1 MKGTPDV
8 PFYKTPTFFICLAV
22 LALCIILFV
31 IVGPKANAQRGEPN
45 RGPLVELALVRT
57 KQAQVKQALKWDFG
71 FIPIYVATT
80 GLLCFLVARLT
91 GASLRFTWLV
101 ILVVIVTSL
110 FDVSENFVLLH
121 VVRMSQRD
129 GWVSAAR
136 VLEYLKWV
144 SPLTGIVYFVIVGI
158 WGLVNAARR

>member
-1 MKGTPDV
+1 V
-8 PFYKTPTFFICLAV
+8 PFYKTPTFFICLAA
-22 LALCIILFV
+22 LAVVIILFIKV
-31 IVGPKANAQRGEPN
+31 EPKADAQGGGR
-45 RGPLVELALVRT
+45 RRPLV
-57 KQAQVKQALKWDFG
+57 QVARDQPAKVKDALKWDFG
-71 FIPIYVATT
+71 FIPIYVASTC
-80 GLLCFLVARLT
+80 LICFLVAGLT
-91 GASLRFTWLV
+91 GAPLRFTRLV

-121 VVRMSQRD
+121 VVRTSQRD

-144 SPLTGIVYFVIVGI
+144 SPLTGTVYFVTVGI